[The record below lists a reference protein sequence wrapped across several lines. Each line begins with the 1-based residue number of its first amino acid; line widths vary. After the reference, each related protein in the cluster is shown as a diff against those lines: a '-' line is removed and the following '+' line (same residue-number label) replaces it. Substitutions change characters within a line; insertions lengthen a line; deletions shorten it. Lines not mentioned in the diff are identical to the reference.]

1 MLRLRPLSVVALL
14 MLVVAPLALAAGGTP
29 QLQAFFQPE
38 LTSAAYQQRAY
49 SQVAGKW
56 KQPARKGLPAVGR
69 RTVVQAVIGRDGK
82 LVTAVVSQESGSK
95 VWDAAALSA
104 VQKAAPFAPLPK
116 DYALATLDAHFHV
129 AWVAA
134 P

>member
-1 MLRLRPLSVVALL
+1 MSRLRPLSLVALL
-14 MLVVAPLALAAGGTP
+14 TLAFAPLALAAAGTP

-38 LTSAAYQQRAY
+38 LTQASYQQKAY
-49 SQVAGKW
+49 AQVAGKW

-95 VWDAAALSA
+95 VWDDAALAA
-104 VQKAAPFAPLPK
+104 VKKAAPFAPLPK

>member
-1 MLRLRPLSVVALL
+1 MPRLRPLSLVALL
-14 MLVVAPLALAAGGTP
+14 ALVVAPLALAAGP

-38 LTSAAYQQRAY
+38 LTNASYQQKAY
-49 SQVAGKW
+49 AQVASKW

-95 VWDAAALSA
+95 LWDAAALAA